1 MIGRADGSVSGRI
14 NGNASGPADGG
25 VSGPADANVAAGRID
40 GVVARLHG
48 LHPRLIDLSL
58 DRLLALLAKL
68 GHPERRLPPII
79 HVAGTNG
86 KGSTCAFL
94 RAMGEAAGMRVHVYT
109 SPHLVRFNERI
120 RVAGALVSDTDLTAA
135 MEEIERI
142 NNGAPIT
149 VFEVITAA
157 AFHLFAASPA
167 ELCVLEVGLGG
178 RGDATNVIPPPAACA
193 ITSISLD
200 HLELLGPTLDVIARE
215 KAGIMKPGV
224 PLATGS
230 QPDDVMA
237 MLESEAARTGTPLLK
252 RGRDWSIAET
262 GAGLRF
268 ADPAGRIDLP
278 LPSLPGPFQFDN
290 AGIAIAA
297 LRAAGLGISDPAITR
312 GIATAE
318 WPARLQ
324 RLTGSLSARLP
335 PDWELWLDGGHN
347 PGAGVALAE
356 HLASWRDRPV
366 HLVVGMKQAKDSA
379 EFLRPL
385 IPLAAS
391 LWAVAEPEQH
401 NALPVEAIVQASNG
415 VARPGPLVADALRQ
429 VARDGGP
436 ARVLICGSLYLAGEV
451 LKLDAAPPP
460 AS

>member
-1 MIGRADGSVSGRI
+1 VTALPDGTVSGRI
-14 NGNASGPADGG
+14 GD
-25 VSGPADANVAAGRID
+25 I
-40 GVVARLHG
+40 VARLHA

-58 DRLLALLAKL
+58 DRLLVLLEKL
-68 GHPERRLPPII
+68 GNPHLHLPPTI

-94 RAMGEAAGMRVHVYT
+94 RAMGEAAGKRVHVYT

-120 RVAGALVSDTDLTAA
+120 RVASELVSDADLIAT
-135 MEEIERI
+135 METIEQA
-142 NNGAPIT
+142 NAGAPIT

-157 AFHLFAASPA
+157 AFYLFAAVPA

-178 RGDATNVIPPPAACA
+178 RGDATNVIPPPASGA

-224 PLATGS
+224 PLAIGQ
-230 QPDDVMA
+230 QPDEVITVLRA
-237 MLESEAARTGTPLLK
+237 EAQRTGAKLLQ
-252 RGRDWSIAET
+252 RGRDWTIEAT
-262 GAGLRF
+262 AAGLRF
-268 ADPAGRIDLP
+268 ADAAGALDLP
-278 LPSLPGPFQFDN
+278 LPSLPGPHQFDN

-297 LRAAGLGISDPAITR
+297 LRAAGQGISDDAMAR
-312 GIATAE
+312 GIASAE

-324 RLTGSLSARLP
+324 RLTGKLTAMLP

-347 PGAGVALAE
+347 PGAGEALAA
-356 HLASWRDRPV
+356 HLAGWRDKPV
-366 HLVVGMKQAKDSA
+366 HVVVGMKQAKDSA

-385 IPLAAS
+385 LLLAAS

-401 NALPVEAIVQASNG
+401 NALPVEAIVAASRG
-415 VARPGPLVADALRQ
+415 VARPGPLVSDALRNIP
-429 VARDGGP
+429 RGTGP
-436 ARVLICGSLYLAGEV
+436 GRVLICGSLYLAGEV
-451 LKLDAAPPP
+451 LKFDAIRP
-460 AS
+460 AE